1 MSLFKDLTEANIQP
15 QNISFDFV
23 NEIAIDDNLQ
33 HDIQILFESN
43 GESDVRI
50 MKYTSSVAIGQ
61 NRIVFPNQY
70 FLFAAM
76 CYDFAR
82 ELIKYCIFFD
92 EKIRTSQSLKDAL
105 AQRRYTDEFNN
116 LFEDENDREYFKQF
130 LDTEN
135 FRPGKKFFN
144 GDNIRGTKDI
154 FGSCILKKLNVPD
167 SSSNYLGNI
176 VYYLAQDDTLY
187 NKIRSEFFKTEIAR
201 SNTAADFLRKVLTNT
216 LMLDN
221 NFSAIHDFDNN
232 STDFL
237 KLNGFNIGRNSNN
250 LPTRNSDYDSSISW
264 LYNGIKYYA
273 NLEITPN
280 DMETL
285 FFPAYNHAYD
295 HTFSLAKENNQYV
308 MWRFKNTRERKKF
321 NPTQIIYYG
330 VPGCGKSHQIQ
341 EDLKKKGITE
351 ENHQQKRVVF
361 HPDYCNA
368 DFVGQILPVTKR
380 DGGIRYQFKAGPFT
394 KILRAA
400 YENPTKEYALIIEEI
415 NRGNAAAIFGDL
427 FQLLDRKK
435 ENAPIENVNDNSY
448 GPGWSDYCIEND
460 YINAYFRGAYD
471 TENVPNPLPSKKLG
485 NITFNDNVDI
495 RIPPN
500 LSLYATM
507 NTSDQNV
514 FTLDNAFQR
523 RWEMKQISNDLAH
536 IDPAADSTK
545 QYDEIIGNTNVKWG
559 LFRDE
564 INKII
569 MQSAEENGLS
579 SMEDKRLGG
588 WFITPKKEFNA
599 AESEAPK
606 ITNDAFAEKVLKY
619 LWDDAFKFDRSK
631 HFGDIKTLEDLT
643 KIFKKEG
650 FKVFKDESIS
660 KLSPQNGT
668 AAAQTGTPET

>member
-1 MSLFKDLTEANIQP
+1 MSLFKDLTETNIQP
-15 QNISFDFV
+15 QNISSDFI
-23 NEIAIDDNLQ
+23 NEIAIDEDLQ

-50 MKYTSSVAIGQ
+50 MKYTSSVAIGL

-76 CYDFAR
+76 CYDFAI
-82 ELIKYCIFFD
+82 ELIKYCKFFD
-92 EKIRTSQSLKDAL
+92 EKIRTTQSLKDAL
-105 AQRRYTDEFNN
+105 AQRNYTEEFNN
-116 LFEDENDREYFKQF
+116 LFDNENDREYFKQF
-130 LDTEN
+130 LDSES

-144 GDNIRGTKDI
+144 GDNVRSTKDI

-176 VYYLAQDDTLY
+176 VYYLVQDVSLY
-187 NKIRSEFFKTEIAR
+187 QKIKTTIFKTAIAR
-201 SNTAADFLRKVLTNT
+201 SSTAAEFLRIVLTNT
-216 LMLDN
+216 LIFDN

-232 STDFL
+232 STAFL
-237 KLNGFNIGRNSNN
+237 KLNGFNVGRNSNN
-250 LPTRNSDYDSSISW
+250 LPTRNSDYDSTISW
-264 LYNGIKYYA
+264 LFNGIKYYA
-273 NLEITPN
+273 NLEITQN

-285 FFPAYNHAYD
+285 FFPAYNHAYN
-295 HTFSLAKENNQYV
+295 HIFSLAKESNQYV
-308 MWRFKNTRERKKF
+308 MWRLKNAREIKKF
-321 NPTQIIYYG
+321 TPNQIIYYG

-368 DFVGQILPVTKR
+368 DFVGQILPVTKNG
-380 DGGIRYQFKAGPFT
+380 GGIRYQFKAGPFT
-394 KILRAA
+394 KILREA

-435 ENAPIENVNDNSY
+435 ENDSIETVNGNSY

-471 TENVPNPLPSKKLG
+471 SEDVPNPLPPKMLG

-495 RIPPN
+495 RLPPN
-500 LSLYATM
+500 LSIFATM

-523 RWEMKQISNDLAH
+523 RREMKQISNDLAH
-536 IDPAADSTK
+536 DDPAADTTK
-545 QYDEIIGNTNVKWG
+545 QYDQIIGNTNVKWG
-559 LFRDE
+559 DFRE
-564 INKII
+564 KINEII

-588 WFITPKKEFNA
+588 WFITPKKEPNA
-599 AESEAPK
+599 AEGETPK
-606 ITNDAFAEKVLKY
+606 ITDEAFAEKVLKY
-619 LWDDAFKFDRSK
+619 LWDDAFKFDRPK
-631 HFGDIKTLEDLT
+631 HFGEIKTLEDLT
-643 KIFKKEG
+643 KEFKKEG
-650 FKVFKDESIS
+650 FKVFEDESIS
-660 KLSPQNGT
+660 KLSQENGT
-668 AAAQTGTPET
+668 TSAQTGTSET